1 MYVGPEGAGG
11 TRVTTV
17 VEFTPLRSASH
28 LDSKISVGK
37 SPKLGTRQG
46 WFVGS
51 HGVLR
56 EVEKTPLKLHWH
68 ASQLFF
74 KVPHRELPSCHDHW
88 PTPTAGQDFNIAS
101 RIFEIQRRFW
111 DRSAGSVSVC
121 WPEVSWSTQRK
132 PCYLN
137 LDH

>member
-51 HGVLR
+51 HGMLR

-68 ASQLFF
+68 ASQLFLKYLTESF
-74 KVPHRELPSCHDHW
+74 PLAMTIGQPQQQARISTLLLDYSRSREGFG
-88 PTPTAGQDFNIAS
+88 TALQDPCQS
-101 RIFEIQRRFW
+101 VGLRFPGAHKE
-111 DRSAGSVSVC
+111 SHAI
-121 WPEVSWSTQRK
+121 
-132 PCYLN
+132 
-137 LDH
+137 